1 MNPWQLIG
9 RAQTPG
15 GGAELVLYQ
24 RDSEF
29 SLRADNLE
37 LMNSRVYGSEEAMA
51 RLGCQNLAKRP
62 RARVLIGG
70 LGMGY
75 SVRTALD
82 ILGEDARVVV
92 AELVPAVVE
101 WNRGV
106 LAELAGRPLDDRRTE
121 LHEADVV
128 QLITAARGD
137 YDAIML
143 DVDNGAEAM
152 VRKGNNWLYS
162 LPGLTATYAALRRG
176 GVLAIWSAGS
186 QPPFVKRLRR
196 AGFEVD
202 EVRVRARGGSSQGA
216 GAWWKQPQGRRTSCR
231 LGCHARLMED
241 SVEWCW
247 HGVAVQ
253 GKCRPI
259 MHRTVS
265 REHFRRKVNV
275 C

>member
-1 MNPWQLIG
+1 MNPWQLLG

-24 RDSEF
+24 RGSEF
-29 SLRADNLE
+29 SLKADNQE
-37 LMNSRVYGSEEAMA
+37 LMNSRVCGSEKVMA
-51 RLGCQNLAKRP
+51 RLGCQNLARHP

-75 SVRTALD
+75 SLRTALD
-82 ILGEDARVVV
+82 ILGQDARVAV

-106 LAELAGRPLDDRRTE
+106 LADLAGRPLDDGRAE

-128 QLITAARGD
+128 QLIKAARGD

-143 DVDNGAEAM
+143 DIDNGAEAM

-162 LPGLTATYAALRRG
+162 LAGLTATYAALRRG
-176 GVLAIWSAGS
+176 GVLATWSAGP
-186 QPPFVKRLRR
+186 QPAFVRRLRR

-202 EVRVRARGGSSQGA
+202 EVKVRARGGSN
-216 GAWWKQPQGRRTSCR
+216 
-231 LGCHARLMED
+231 
-241 SVEWCW
+241 
-247 HGVAVQ
+247 
-253 GKCRPI
+253 
-259 MHRTVS
+259 
-265 REHFRRKVNV
+265 RKGGGHHVV
-275 C
+275 WIATRG

>member
-1 MNPWQLIG
+1 MKPWQLIG

-15 GGAELVLYQ
+15 GGAELVLYR

-29 SLRADNLE
+29 SLKADNLE
-37 LMNSRVYGSEEAMA
+37 LMNSRVYGSEEPMA

-62 RARVLIGG
+62 GARVLIGG

-106 LAELAGRPLDDRRTE
+106 LADLAGRPLDDRRTE

-143 DVDNGAEAM
+143 DVDNGAEAI

-186 QPPFVKRLRR
+186 QPPFVRRLRR

-202 EVRVRARGGSSQGA
+202 EVKVRARGGSSRKGGA
-216 GAWWKQPQGRRTSCR
+216 HHVVWIATRG
-231 LGCHARLMED
+231 
-241 SVEWCW
+241 
-247 HGVAVQ
+247 
-253 GKCRPI
+253 
-259 MHRTVS
+259 
-265 REHFRRKVNV
+265 
-275 C
+275 

>member
-1 MNPWQLIG
+1 MNPWKLLG

-29 SLRADNLE
+29 SLKADNQE
-37 LMNSRVYGSEEAMA
+37 LMNSRVHGSEEAMA
-51 RLGCQNLAKRP
+51 RLGCQNLAKHP
-62 RARVLIGG
+62 GARVLIGG

-82 ILGEDARVVV
+82 ILGGDARVVV
-92 AELVPAVVE
+92 AELAPAVVE

-106 LAELAGRPLDDRRTE
+106 LAGLAGRPLDDRRVG

-128 QLITAARGD
+128 QLIRAARGD

-162 LPGLTATYAALRRG
+162 LPGLTAAHAALRRG
-176 GVLAIWSAGS
+176 GVLAVWSAGP
-186 QPPFVKRLRR
+186 QPAFVRRLRR
-196 AGFEVD
+196 AGFDVE
-202 EVRVRARGGSSQGA
+202 EFKVRARGGSSRKGGA
-216 GAWWKQPQGRRTSCR
+216 HHVVWIATR
-231 LGCHARLMED
+231 D
-241 SVEWCW
+241 
-247 HGVAVQ
+247 
-253 GKCRPI
+253 
-259 MHRTVS
+259 
-265 REHFRRKVNV
+265 
-275 C
+275 